1 MHMVHVYGT
10 CIWYMYME
18 YVCGIC
24 ISYMYMIMYMPAD
37 SVLLRDNFACGALS
51 SGQWRLRRFIAFLDR
66 IFCRNFIDVSTSVLA
81 NIYFFHIQSLVL
93 STGADSPRKSVVDPQ
108 QIVEFRAFWLEL

>member
-18 YVCGIC
+18 YACGIC

-51 SGQWRLRRFIAFLDR
+51 SGQWRLRRFIAFWGC
-66 IFCRNFIDVSTSVLA
+66 IFVRNFIDVSTSVLA
-81 NIYFFHIQSLVL
+81 KNYVFHVQSLVL
-93 STGADSPRKSVVDPQ
+93 TGGADSPRKSVADPQ
-108 QIVEFRAFWLEL
+108 TIVEFRDFWLEL